1 MRTAFLITQAAA
13 WGLGIALIVT
23 QTGCMQL
30 TGIQEMDAWGL
41 KIKSTTGFEVAAGV
55 QQYDTVIDKRGI
67 NPERNG
73 TTKLEKY

>member
-1 MRTAFLITQAAA
+1 MRRHIFLMGLVAAM
-13 WGLGIALIVT
+13 GIVAIT
-23 QTGCMQL
+23 QTGCMQI

-67 NPERNG
+67 NPEKTN

>member
-1 MRTAFLITQAAA
+1 MIGMFLMQALAVY
-13 WGLGIALIVT
+13 AL
-23 QTGCMQL
+23 TGCMQI

-67 NPERNG
+67 NPEKNN